1 MEKFKQLT
9 QWQKIG
15 VIAAI
20 LVILGGGTYFH
31 LSHMAPKRV
40 PGQAYVYHSVA
51 KKKQLYVAFSRNTNK
66 AVVDTD
72 QKVVKKAMQNE
83 ANFNAA
89 YQAQVDNGD
98 TWQYKVEGSKLTLAE
113 TKDDNVSQWQY
124 NGVLATKNHLY
135 THGFSYQ
142 ISQAGQGKVNN
153 WTKFTRLDD

>member
-1 MEKFKQLT
+1 MEKFKRLT

-72 QKVVKKAMQNE
+72 LVIKSRKL
-83 ANFNAA
+83 
-89 YQAQVDNGD
+89 
-98 TWQYKVEGSKLTLAE
+98 GSEKLITGL
-113 TKDDNVSQWQY
+113 NLP
-124 NGVLATKNHLY
+124 G
-135 THGFSYQ
+135 
-142 ISQAGQGKVNN
+142 
-153 WTKFTRLDD
+153 